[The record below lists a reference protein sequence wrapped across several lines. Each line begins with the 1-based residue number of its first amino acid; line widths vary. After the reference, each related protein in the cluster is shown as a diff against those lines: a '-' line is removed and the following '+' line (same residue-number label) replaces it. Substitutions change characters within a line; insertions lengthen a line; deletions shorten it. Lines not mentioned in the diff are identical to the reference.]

1 MQAML
6 LAAGFG
12 TRLRPYTLIRPK
24 PLFPVCTRP
33 LIHILLDM
41 LREAGCRRTVVNC
54 HHLADQVRAA
64 LQGMDDVLLQYESE
78 ILGTGG
84 SLRRALDRLDDRPV
98 LVMNGDIFHTID
110 LAAVYRYHRLSGN
123 RVTLV
128 LHDYPRFNR
137 VRVRGDRVVGF
148 GENPGASDVRMLAF
162 TGIHVLESEVIQR
175 IPGSGFFHIIDLY
188 QELAVAGE
196 GIGCLGVDGCY
207 WRDIGTPED
216 YLQLHRELLRESAA
230 PQVEGLAGDLCP
242 RIADGWCLGSEVRLG
257 PGVRLEKWGCLGDQV
272 RVGTGARLSG
282 CVVWDGARIEPG
294 AAFQNLIITPQA
306 DR

>member
-41 LREAGCRRTVVNC
+41 LRRAGSDRVVVNC
-54 HHLADQVRAA
+54 HHLGDQIEAA
-64 LQGMDDVLLQYESE
+64 LQDREDVILQPEPE

-84 SLRRALDRLDDRPV
+84 SLRRALERFDHRPV
-98 LVMNGDIFHTID
+98 LVMNGDIFHDID

-123 RVTLV
+123 LVTMV

-137 VRVRGDRVVGF
+137 VRVRGDRVIGF
-148 GENPGASDVRMLAF
+148 GKQSRTREERMLAF
-162 TGIHVLESEVIQR
+162 TGIHVLESGVMER
-175 IPGSGFFHIIDLY
+175 IPSTGFYHIIDLY
-188 QELAVAGE
+188 RDLADAGD
-196 GIGCLGVDGCY
+196 GIGCLVVDDCY
-207 WRDIGTPED
+207 WRDIGTPGD
-216 YLQLHRELLRESAA
+216 YLDLHRELLWQTGASRLA
-230 PQVEGLAGDLCP
+230 GLAGEFCG
-242 RIADGWCLGSEVRLG
+242 RSAEGWCLGREVDLE
-257 PGVRLEKWGCLGDQV
+257 PGVRLEEWGCLGDRV
-272 RVGTGARLSG
+272 RVGAGARLSG

-294 AAFQNLIITPQA
+294 REYRGLIITPQT

>member
-33 LIHILLDM
+33 LIYILLDM

-54 HHLADQVRAA
+54 HYLADQVQAA
-64 LQGMDDVLLQYESE
+64 LQGMDDVFLQYESE

-98 LVMNGDIFHTID
+98 LVMNGDIFHTVD
-110 LAAVYRYHRLSGN
+110 LEAVYRYHCLSGN

-137 VRVRGDRVVGF
+137 VQIRGDRVVGF
-148 GENPGASDVRMLAF
+148 GENSRVSDPRMLAF
-162 TGIHVLESEVIQR
+162 TGIHVLEPEVIKR
-175 IPGSGFFHIIDLY
+175 IPGSGFFHIIELY
-188 QELAVAGE
+188 QELAVTGE
-196 GIGCLGVDGCY
+196 GIGCLRVDGCY

-216 YLQLHRELLRESAA
+216 YLQLHRELLGGSPV
-230 PQVEGLAGDLCP
+230 PQVEGVAGDLCP
-242 RIADGWCLGSEVRLG
+242 RIADGWCLGREVRLG
-257 PGVRLEKWGCLGDQV
+257 PGVRLEKWGSLGDHV
-272 RVGTGARLSG
+272 LVGAGARLSG
-282 CVVWDGARIEPG
+282 CVVWDGAEVEPG
-294 AAFQNLIITPQA
+294 AACWNLIITPPT
-306 DR
+306 DC